1 MRTQFCILKT
11 GLCSL
16 LLIAAAFLPVMDWP
30 LWAQDRDFL
39 TADEID
45 QIREAQEPNA
55 RLALYAKFAHERVAM
70 VRSLLSKEKA
80 GRSILIH
87 DTLDDYTKIIEA
99 IDTVADDA
107 IQRHKD
113 VKQGL
118 AQVASVE
125 KEMLPLL
132 QKFHD
137 NPAKDADRYEFVL
150 KTAIDTTSDSLDGAQ
165 EDLGQRTKAVEERA
179 DKEKKARRDAMAPT
193 EREAAAAAD
202 KKAAEDEQ
210 KAQETQKK
218 PPTLLRKGEK
228 LPDGAVGGK
237 QGGGGQ

>member
-1 MRTQFCILKT
+1 MRTLLCILL
-11 GLCSL
+11 LC
-16 LLIAAAFLPVMDWP
+16 AAAFLPVYSP
-30 LWAQDRDFL
+30 LRAQDRDFL

-55 RLALYAKFAHERVAM
+55 RLVLYAKFARDRVQM
-70 VRSLLSKEKA
+70 VKSLLSKEKV

-87 DTLDDYTKIIEA
+87 DTLDDYTRIIEA

-118 AQVASVE
+118 GQVASVE

-132 QKFHD
+132 QKLHD
-137 NPAKDADRYEFVL
+137 APAKDADRYEFAL

-165 EDLGQRTKAVEERA
+165 EDLGQRIKAVEERA
-179 DKEKKARRDAMAPT
+179 DREKKARRDAMAPT
-193 EREAAAAAD
+193 EREAANAAD
-202 KKAAEDEQ
+202 KKAAADEQ
-210 KAQETQKK
+210 QKAEETQQKK

-228 LPDGAVGGK
+228 LPDGAVGAK
-237 QGGGGQ
+237 PGGGGQ